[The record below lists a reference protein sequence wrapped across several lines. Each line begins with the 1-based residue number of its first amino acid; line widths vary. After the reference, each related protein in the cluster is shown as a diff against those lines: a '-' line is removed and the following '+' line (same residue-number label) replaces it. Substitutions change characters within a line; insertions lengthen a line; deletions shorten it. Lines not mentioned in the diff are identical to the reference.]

1 MDLDLDFCFVPV
13 EGFEETAATTREDD
27 EGSWFKDKKRCR
39 FEAVRVKG
47 W

>member
-1 MDLDLDFCFVPV
+1 MDLDLDFGFVPV

-27 EGSWFKDKKRCR
+27 EASWLKDKKRCR
-39 FEAVRVKG
+39 FEVVRVKG